1 MVGIKIGT
9 IDARCTVLIF
19 LIELI
24 VIMKVFI
31 FVAIAVALGK
41 LNGMHRVFLC
51 QIRLRLSLTLFCVV

>member
-41 LNGMHRVFLC
+41 LNGMHRVFFV
-51 QIRLRLSLTLFCVV
+51 SN